1 MEETTRMLKF
11 IYRKA
16 RINIIFAASSISFY
30 FTKNRSDMGIHYKH
44 GVTLNLFL
52 FQKTD
57 FSFDGFT
64 AKIEAENVR

>member
-1 MEETTRMLKF
+1 ME
-11 IYRKA
+11 
-16 RINIIFAASSISFY
+16 
-30 FTKNRSDMGIHYKH
+30 IHYKH